1 MRAHETWSLSY
12 QNFEQSALH
21 PIARLS
27 HFPIGTRGGLTMA
40 ELPLEAGEPADVETF
55 GVLELRLSSGNSTG
69 YCDVY
74 PLKDRKK
81 KPFQAK
87 IYRPW
92 RKDFITIG
100 TFASA
105 HEAAVAVAQQRL
117 EGIEDFP
124 SPDKSRAEN
133 STLPRPASYLQC
145 LLLLI
150 SLLFVSRAER
160 EAKACCGDGHRH
172 SDAYYNSNI
181 RKQAC
186 AAASREPLPWS
197 AAASIRIFGAG
208 HVGVALP
215 AATPALQQAA
225 NPRVLGHLAV
235 GGQCMG
241 P

>member
-1 MRAHETWSLSY
+1 M
-12 QNFEQSALH
+12 
-21 PIARLS
+21 
-27 HFPIGTRGGLTMA
+27 
-40 ELPLEAGEPADVETF
+40 
-55 GVLELRLSSGNSTG
+55 LELRLSSGNSTG

-92 RKDFITIG
+92 RKDLITLG

-145 LLLLI
+145 LLLLVCCC
-150 SLLFVSRAER
+150 LYLVRKEKQKRAM
-160 EAKACCGDGHRH
+160 
-172 SDAYYNSNI
+172 
-181 RKQAC
+181 
-186 AAASREPLPWS
+186 AAAFDTPTPTTIHQFENRPVQFPVVNPQPWS
-197 AAASIRIFGAG
+197 AAASAHAFAAGA
-208 HVGVALP
+208 VGVALP
-215 AATPALQQAA
+215 APTPAPQQAA
-225 NPRVLGHLAV
+225 FARALVQLPD
-235 GGQCMG
+235 GGRLVSR
-241 P
+241 